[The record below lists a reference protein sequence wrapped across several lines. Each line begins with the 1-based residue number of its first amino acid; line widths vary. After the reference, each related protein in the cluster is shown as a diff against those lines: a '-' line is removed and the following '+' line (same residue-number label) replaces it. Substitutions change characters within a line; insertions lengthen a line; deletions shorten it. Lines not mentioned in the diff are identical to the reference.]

1 MTCRST
7 SAGAVRLR
15 NHTIET
21 KYADRREAW
30 VHFWKENR
38 TDDVSSEAHGDVAD
52 DTAENAKETDVQ
64 EYQVGEEEVDVAD
77 VSNKESKGLKR
88 RGEQFFKERKVL
100 ETPMQSTVTAR
111 ERKLVRWSGLEA
123 EPAAVNSASRER
135 EFSSRVSWV
144 QGTSKAKENLNN
156 LDTKA
161 LGREVMSRCASGY
174 VTIPAITLRGVVV
187 AISVRTI
194 NANSNEF
201 ENGCHLK
208 LAKDTKT
215 GVASTADS
223 VSMSMKKCWSRRS
236 SRENNAGLACGH
248 EQVKRVGSADA
259 AQRRHTVECP
269 RQKIEESAR
278 QVDWRVLSAHRWVR
292 LRTFYNRSTP
302 QVTDQGLP
310 GKPR

>member
-1 MTCRST
+1 
-7 SAGAVRLR
+7 
-15 NHTIET
+15 
-21 KYADRREAW
+21 
-30 VHFWKENR
+30 
-38 TDDVSSEAHGDVAD
+38 
-52 DTAENAKETDVQ
+52 
-64 EYQVGEEEVDVAD
+64 
-77 VSNKESKGLKR
+77 
-88 RGEQFFKERKVL
+88 
-100 ETPMQSTVTAR
+100 MQSTWTAR

-161 LGREVMSRCASGY
+161 LGREVMSSCASGH

-208 LAKDTKT
+208 QAKDTKT

-236 SRENNAGLACGH
+236 SRENAGLACGH
-248 EQVKRVGSADA
+248 EQVKRGGRRMRPSADT
-259 AQRRHTVECP
+259 QS
-269 RQKIEESAR
+269 SAR
-278 QVDWRVLSAHRWVR
+278 DRKSKRVRVR
-292 LRTFYNRSTP
+292 SIGVCSVRT
-302 QVTDQGLP
+302 DG
-310 GKPR
+310 